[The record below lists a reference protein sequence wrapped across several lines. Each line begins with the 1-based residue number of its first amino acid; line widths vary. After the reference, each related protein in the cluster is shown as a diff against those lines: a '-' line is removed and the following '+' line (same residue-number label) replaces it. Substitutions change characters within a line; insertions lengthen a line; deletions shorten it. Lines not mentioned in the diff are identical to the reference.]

1 MYMCTF
7 AFSYI
12 YIYMNVHTKRYIL
25 HSVVG
30 GDDTKPMNP

>member
-1 MYMCTF
+1 MYTF

-12 YIYMNVHTKRYIL
+12 YIHIYMNVHTQRYIL